1 MLAFKMHKF
10 EILSDRDNMML
21 LDGNHLEK
29 KLISNK
35 KLPLTLTDILFPCQ
49 QGLFFFSLPQQA
61 QTDTTCISNTLCES
75 LLKIN
80 KSSNNIA

>member
-49 QGLFFFSLPQQA
+49 QGLFFFFHCPSKLKTIPLA
-61 QTDTTCISNTLCES
+61 FQTHFVKAC
-75 LLKIN
+75 
-80 KSSNNIA
+80 

>member
-21 LDGNHLEK
+21 LDGNQLEK

-49 QGLFFFSLPQQA
+49 QGLFFFHCPSRLKTIPLA
-61 QTDTTCISNTLCES
+61 FQTHFVKAC
-75 LLKIN
+75 
-80 KSSNNIA
+80 